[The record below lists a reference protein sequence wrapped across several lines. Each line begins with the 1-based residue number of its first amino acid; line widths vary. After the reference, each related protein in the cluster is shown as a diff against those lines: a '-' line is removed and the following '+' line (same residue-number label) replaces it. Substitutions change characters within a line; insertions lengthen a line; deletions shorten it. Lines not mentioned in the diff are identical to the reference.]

1 MSSSQAESQVNASRS
16 SATSLYSTLF
26 SVFRR
31 ELRIAFRQQSDM
43 INPILFFLMVV
54 TMMPLGISPQ
64 ASVLSELAP
73 GLLWVIA
80 LLACLLS
87 LDGLFRS
94 DYEDGTL
101 EQCILSTQPLY
112 FIVLAKVMVHWLTT
126 GLPLTLVAPLL
137 GVLLS
142 LPTDGFVPLWL
153 SLMLGTATLSFVGA
167 IGAALTVSLRKGG
180 LLLSLIIMPLYVPVL
195 IFGASTVRYAVEG
208 VAYGSTLAVLGGFF
222 ALAFVLAPL
231 AIAGALRMSVEE

>member
-1 MSSSQAESQVNASRS
+1 MPKAP
-16 SATSLYSTLF
+16 SLWVTLR
-26 SVFRR
+26 SVFARD
-31 ELRIAFRQQSDM
+31 LVIAFRQRSDM
-43 INPILFFLMVV
+43 LNPIVFFLMVV

-64 ASVLSELAP
+64 AATLAGLAP

-87 LDGLFRS
+87 LDGLFRT
-94 DYEDGTL
+94 DYDDGTL
-101 EQCILSTQPLY
+101 EQLLLSPQPLY
-112 FIVLAKVMVHWLTT
+112 LLVITKITVHWLTT

-142 LPTDGFVPLWL
+142 LPSEGYVPLWL
-153 SLMLGTATLSFVGA
+153 SLLLGTMTLSLVGG

-195 IFGASTVRYAVEG
+195 IFGASAVRSAVEG
-208 VAYGSTLAVLGGFF
+208 IPYVGSLAVLGMFCAI
-222 ALAFVLAPL
+222 ALVLAPL
-231 AIAGALRMSVEE
+231 AIAGALKMSVQE

>member
-1 MSSSQAESQVNASRS
+1 MSKMP
-16 SATSLYSTLF
+16 SLSVTLL
-26 SVFRR
+26 SILRR
-31 ELRIAFRQQSDM
+31 DLLIAFRQRSDM
-43 INPILFFLMVV
+43 LNPIVFFLMVV
-54 TMMPLGISPQ
+54 TMMPLGISPS
-64 ASVLSELAP
+64 ASTLSGLAP

-101 EQCILSTQPLY
+101 EQLLLSPQPLY
-112 FIVLAKVMVHWLTT
+112 FMVIIKLLVHWLTT

-137 GVLLS
+137 GVLLA
-142 LPTDGFVPLWL
+142 LPSEGFVPLWL
-153 SLMLGTATLSFVGA
+153 SLFLGTMSLSFIGG

-195 IFGASTVRYAVEG
+195 IFGASTVRSAVEG
-208 VAYGSTLAVLGGFF
+208 LPYTGSLAVLGMFCAI
-222 ALAFVLAPL
+222 ALMLAPL
-231 AIAGALRMSVEE
+231 AIVGALKMSAQE

>member
-1 MSSSQAESQVNASRS
+1 MMSN
-16 SATSLYSTLF
+16 TPSLWITLRA
-26 SVFRR
+26 VFARDMV
-31 ELRIAFRQQSDM
+31 IAFRQRSDM
-43 INPILFFLMVV
+43 LNPIVFFLMVV

-64 ASVLSELAP
+64 AATLAGLAP

-94 DYEDGTL
+94 DYEDGSL
-101 EQCILSTQPLY
+101 EQLLLSPQPLY
-112 FIVLAKVMVHWLTT
+112 LMIITKVIVHWLTT

-142 LPTDGFVPLWL
+142 LPTDGYVPLWL
-153 SLMLGTATLSFVGA
+153 SLLLGTMTLSLVGG

-195 IFGASTVRYAVEG
+195 IFGASAVRSAVEG
-208 VAYGSTLAVLGGFF
+208 LPYLGSLAVLGMFCAV
-222 ALAFVLAPL
+222 ALVLAPL
-231 AIAGALRMSVEE
+231 AIAGALKMSVEE

>member
-1 MSSSQAESQVNASRS
+1 MSKAP
-16 SATSLYSTLF
+16 SLWVTLR
-26 SVFRR
+26 SVFARD
-31 ELRIAFRQQSDM
+31 LVIAFRQRSDM
-43 INPILFFLMVV
+43 LNPIVFFLMVV

-64 ASVLSELAP
+64 AATLAGLAP

-87 LDGLFRS
+87 LDGLFRT
-94 DYEDGTL
+94 DYDDGTL
-101 EQCILSTQPLY
+101 EQLLLSPQPLY
-112 FIVLAKVMVHWLTT
+112 LLVITKITVHWLTT

-142 LPTDGFVPLWL
+142 LPSEGYVPLWL
-153 SLMLGTATLSFVGA
+153 SLLLGTMTLSLVGG

-195 IFGASTVRYAVEG
+195 IFGASAVRSAVEG
-208 VAYGSTLAVLGGFF
+208 IPYVGSLAVLGMFCAI
-222 ALAFVLAPL
+222 ALVLAPL
-231 AIAGALRMSVEE
+231 AIAGALKMSVQE

>member
-1 MSSSQAESQVNASRS
+1 MV
-16 SATSLYSTLF
+16 
-26 SVFRR
+26 
-31 ELRIAFRQQSDM
+31 IAFRQRSDM
-43 INPILFFLMVV
+43 LNPIVFFLMVV

-64 ASVLSELAP
+64 AATLSGLAP

-101 EQCILSTQPLY
+101 EQLLLSPQPLY
-112 FIVLAKVMVHWLTT
+112 LMVITKVVVHWLTT
-126 GLPLTLVAPLL
+126 GLPLTIVAPLL

-142 LPTDGFVPLWL
+142 LPADGYVPLWL
-153 SLMLGTATLSFVGA
+153 SLLLGTMTLSLVGG

-195 IFGASTVRYAVEG
+195 IFGASSVRSAVEG
-208 VAYGSTLAVLGGFF
+208 VPYLGSLAVLGMFCAV
-222 ALAFVLAPL
+222 ALVLAPL
-231 AIAGALRMSVEE
+231 AIAGALKMSVQE

>member
-1 MSSSQAESQVNASRS
+1 MMSNSQSL
-16 SATSLYSTLF
+16 SATLL

-31 ELRIAFRQQSDM
+31 DLVIAFRQRSDM
-43 INPILFFLMVV
+43 LNPIVFFLMVV

-64 ASVLSELAP
+64 ASTLAQLAP

-87 LDGLFRS
+87 LDGLFRT
-94 DYEDGTL
+94 DYDDGTL
-101 EQCILSTQPLY
+101 EQLILSPQPLY
-112 FIVLAKVMVHWLTT
+112 FIVIIKALVHWLTT

-137 GVLLS
+137 GVLLA
-142 LPTDGFVPLWL
+142 LPSDGFIPLWL
-153 SLMLGTATLSFVGA
+153 SLLLGTLTLSFVGA

-195 IFGASTVRYAVEG
+195 IFGASTVRSAVEG
-208 VAYGSTLAVLGGFF
+208 IPYTGALAVLGMFC
-222 ALAFVLAPL
+222 ALALMLAPL
-231 AIAGALRMSVEE
+231 AIVGALKMSVQE

>member
-1 MSSSQAESQVNASRS
+1 MSKPLQPRPP
-16 SATSLYSTLF
+16 SLMAAFMVVL
-26 SVFRR
+26 RR
-31 ELRIAFRQQSDM
+31 DLTIAFRQRSDM
-43 INPILFFLMVV
+43 LNPIIFFLMVV

-64 ASVLSELAP
+64 ANTLAELAP

-94 DYEDGTL
+94 DYDDGSL
-101 EQCILSTQPLY
+101 EQLLLSPQPLY
-112 FIVLAKVMVHWLTT
+112 FMVIAKLLAQWLTT
-126 GLPLTLVAPLL
+126 GLPLTIVAPLL

-142 LPTDGFVPLWL
+142 LPANGFVALWL
-153 SLMLGTATLSFVGA
+153 SLLLGTMTLSVVGG

-195 IFGASTVRYAVEG
+195 IFGASAVRTAVEG
-208 VAYGSTLAVLGGFF
+208 LPYGGALAILGTFCAIAITLAPF
-222 ALAFVLAPL
+222 
-231 AIAGALRMSVEE
+231 AIAGALKMSVQD

>member
-1 MSSSQAESQVNASRS
+1 MSNPNMMP
-16 SATSLYSTLF
+16 SLGSTLAA
-26 SVFRR
+26 VFKRD
-31 ELRIAFRQQSDM
+31 LVIAFRQRSDM
-43 INPILFFLMVV
+43 LNPIVFFLMVV

-64 ASVLSELAP
+64 ANTLSGLAP

-94 DYEDGTL
+94 DYDDGSL
-101 EQCILSTQPLY
+101 EQLLLSPQPLY
-112 FIVLAKVMVHWLTT
+112 FIVITKILVHWLTT

-142 LPTDGFVPLWL
+142 LPAEGYVPLWL
-153 SLMLGTATLSFVGA
+153 SMLLGTMTLSFVGG

-195 IFGASTVRYAVEG
+195 IFGASAVRSAVEG
-208 VAYGSTLAVLGGFF
+208 VSYMGALAVLGMFCAI
-222 ALAFVLAPL
+222 ALMLAPL
-231 AIAGALRMSVEE
+231 AIAGALNMSVQE

>member
-1 MSSSQAESQVNASRS
+1 MSNPIAKPIAK
-16 SATSLYSTLF
+16 STLMPSLGVTLAAIF
-26 SVFRR
+26 KRDLV
-31 ELRIAFRQQSDM
+31 IAFRQRSDM
-43 INPILFFLMVV
+43 LNPIVFFLMVV

-64 ASVLSELAP
+64 ANTLSGLAP

-94 DYEDGTL
+94 DYDDGSL
-101 EQCILSTQPLY
+101 EQLLLSPQPLY
-112 FIVLAKVMVHWLTT
+112 FIVITKIIVHWLTT

-142 LPTDGFVPLWL
+142 LPAEGYVPLWL
-153 SLMLGTATLSFVGA
+153 SLLLGTMTLSFVGG

-195 IFGASTVRYAVEG
+195 IFGASSVRSAVEG
-208 VAYGSTLAVLGGFF
+208 VSYMGALAVLGMFCAV
-222 ALAFVLAPL
+222 ALMLAPL
-231 AIAGALRMSVEE
+231 AIAGALKMSVQE